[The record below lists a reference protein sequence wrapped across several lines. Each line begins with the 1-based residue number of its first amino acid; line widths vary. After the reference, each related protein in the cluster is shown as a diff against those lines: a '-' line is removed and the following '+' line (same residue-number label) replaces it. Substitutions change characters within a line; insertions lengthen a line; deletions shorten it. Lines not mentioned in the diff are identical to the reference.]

1 MRRREFI
8 AGVGGAALAC
18 RLPGA
23 HREDFFWGS
32 MTAPDSDSGVVPM
45 TDDSKQSN
53 LRQLRSTKRHIS
65 SRAFSILFAIIADI
79 LLIWLL
85 FFQQSWRPIAEEV
98 ESFWVWAFIAFAV
111 YAVVQMWTLA
121 YQTGQGD
128 ELTATVDKIFAASPA
143 IVVAI
148 IEVYWI
154 GHDSTAALSWRHH
167 VVAVVSAIFAITDFF
182 ATDITNQRLRMR
194 QMNLGQQGD

>member
-1 MRRREFI
+1 
-8 AGVGGAALAC
+8 V
-18 RLPGA
+18 
-23 HREDFFWGS
+23 
-32 MTAPDSDSGVVPM
+32 
-45 TDDSKQSN
+45 TDDSKQTN
-53 LRQLRSTKRHIS
+53 LRQLHSTKRHIS

-111 YAVVQMWTLA
+111 YAVVQLWTLA

-167 VVAVVSAIFAITDFF
+167 VVAVVWAIFAITDFF

-194 QMNLGQQGD
+194 QMNLGQQGN